1 VLVASPFRKSG
12 EHTLALLDKKTGHST
27 LVKTYDRSLV
37 VGWSPDSAAFF
48 INDALG
54 SSEEQSYLY
63 SLASKKIPADHTYFR
78 VRRWVNGSSVALE
91 YCGHN
96 SSDPAQQFDFLYIV
110 NLSPTN
116 KLPVKV
122 RRTAA
127 NIGPLSIFK
136 PECSN

>member
-1 VLVASPFRKSG
+1 
-12 EHTLALLDKKTGHST
+12 
-27 LVKTYDRSLV
+27 LV

-63 SLASKKIPADHTYFR
+63 SLARKKLVSLDDVLQKEDPNALQIPADHTYFR